1 MKVSIITLTS
11 NSIKT
16 IKKTINSIHN
26 QDYKNIQK
34 IWIDNCSNDG
44 TFEYL
49 KSKKDNQTVL
59 ISKKDKGIFFGLNK
73 GLKLAKGDIVGVLH
87 SDDFFNSKNIISNIV
102 DKFKNNNI
110 NLVYGDLDYIFK
122 DNKIIRKWIA
132 DKDYKKIKNFQY
144 FSKKLKNGWM
154 PPHPTAYFS
163 RKFINLIGNYN
174 TTFRI
179 SSDYDFLVRALINKK
194 ISAVYIPKTLI
205 KMKIGGNSNKSLK
218 NIFFKMVE
226 DYKIIK
232 KNRLDGFITL
242 ILKNLQKI
250 KQLQIY

>member
-16 IKKTINSIHN
+16 IKKTINSIYN
-26 QDYKNIQK
+26 QNYQNIQK

-44 TFEYL
+44 TLEYL
-49 KSKKDNQTVL
+49 KSKKDKQTVL

-73 GLKLAKGDIVGVLH
+73 GLKLVKGDIVGILH
-87 SDDFFNSKNIISNIV
+87 SDDFLNSKNVISNIV

-110 NLVYGDLDYIFK
+110 NLVYGDLDYFVGN
-122 DNKIIRKWIA
+122 NKIIRKWIA
-132 DKDYKKIKNFQY
+132 DKEYKKIKNFQY

-154 PPHPTAYFS
+154 PAHPATYFS
-163 RKFINLIGNYN
+163 KKFINLIGNYD
-174 TTFRI
+174 TKYRI

-194 ISAVYIPKTLI
+194 ISAIYIPKTFV
-205 KMKIGGNSNKSLK
+205 KMKIGGNSNKSIR
-218 NIFFKMVE
+218 NICIKIIE

-232 KNRLDGFITL
+232 KNKLNGFISL

-250 KQLQIY
+250 KQLKIY